1 MHVLAHP
8 TGSSGLQAERLAGQE
23 RSLVD
28 VMIVDDSPAVRK
40 ILLRVL
46 KQAEIPVGQVHEAGD
61 GLEALEILK
70 QFPVQLILCDI
81 KMPKMDGIELLKCIR
96 AMEHL
101 QSVPVIMVTT
111 DASQA
116 QVMRALESGAT
127 GYVKKPFTADQ
138 LIAKLKGIT

>member
-1 MHVLAHP
+1 
-8 TGSSGLQAERLAGQE
+8 
-23 RSLVD
+23 
-28 VMIVDDSPAVRK
+28 MIVDDSPAVRK

-46 KQAEIPVGQVHEAGD
+46 KQAEIRLGEVHEAAD
-61 GLEALEILK
+61 GLEALEVLRK
-70 QFPVQLILCDI
+70 CPVQLILCDI

-111 DASQA
+111 EASQA

-127 GYVKKPFTADQ
+127 GYLKKPFTADE
-138 LIAKLKGIT
+138 LKTKLKGIT